1 MSAKTLLLIGI
12 FCAVIAYVMVMDRGN
27 QRVIATPATDGSN
40 NFYMQ
45 DFMIRQY
52 DESGALSRMIVGDQM
67 TRETDSGISQLQ
79 NPSATIYEDALPAW
93 KLDSETGTINAD
105 QTEMTLF
112 ENVTV
117 VQQPT
122 EELELQTEQLDIN
135 LVDQT
140 ASSAEKVVIMHTSGR
155 QEGVGMTAELKRNE
169 LRLLS
174 QVKGNYA
181 QPQ

>member
-27 QRVIATPATDGSN
+27 QRVIAT
-40 NFYMQ
+40 
-45 DFMIRQY
+45 
-52 DESGALSRMIVGDQM
+52 
-67 TRETDSGISQLQ
+67 
-79 NPSATIYEDALPAW
+79 LPAW

>member
-1 MSAKTLLLIGI
+1 MSAKTLILIGF
-12 FCAVIAYVMVMDRGN
+12 FCIVIIYAMIMDRGN
-27 QRVIATPATDGSN
+27 QRVVATPATDGSN

-52 DESGALSRMIVGDQM
+52 DETGALSRMIVGDQM
-67 TRETDSGISQLQ
+67 TRETDSGVSQLQ
-79 NPSATIYEDALPAW
+79 NPSATIYEEAQPAW
-93 KLDSETGTINAD
+93 RLTSQTGTINAD
-105 QTEMTLF
+105 QTEMTLL
-112 ENVTV
+112 EGVMV

-140 ASSAEKVVIMHTSGR
+140 ASSEEKVVIMHTSGR
-155 QEGVGMTAELKRNE
+155 QEGVGMTAELKKNE

>member
-1 MSAKTLLLIGI
+1 MSAKTLILIGF
-12 FCAVIAYVMVMDRGN
+12 FCVVIIYAMIMDRGN
-27 QRVIATPATDGSN
+27 QRVVATPATDGSN

-52 DESGALSRMIVGDQM
+52 DETGALSRMIVGDQM
-67 TRETDSGISQLQ
+67 TRETDSGVSQLQ
-79 NPSATIYEDALPAW
+79 NPSATIYEEAQPAW
-93 KLDSETGTINAD
+93 KLTSQTGTINAD
-105 QTEMTLF
+105 QTEMTLL
-112 ENVTV
+112 EGVMV

-140 ASSAEKVVIMHTSGR
+140 ASSEEKVVIMHTSGR
-155 QEGVGMTAELKRNE
+155 QEGVGMTAELKKNE

>member
-1 MSAKTLLLIGI
+1 MSAKTLILIGL
-12 FCAVIAYVMVMDRGN
+12 FCVVITYAMIMDRGN
-27 QRVIATPATDGSN
+27 QRVVATPASDGSN

-67 TRETDSGISQLQ
+67 TRETDSGVSQLQ
-79 NPSATIYEDALPAW
+79 NPSATIYENALPMW
-93 KLDSETGTINAD
+93 KLNSESGTINAD
-105 QTEMTLF
+105 QTEMTLL
-112 ENVTV
+112 EKVTV
-117 VQQPT
+117 VQQPA
-122 EELELQTEQLDIN
+122 EVLELKTEQLDIN

-140 ASSAEKVVIMHTSGR
+140 ASSTEKVVIMHTSGR
-155 QEGVGMTAELKRNE
+155 QEGVGMTAELKKNE